1 MSSPRSDLAS
11 AIRSLQHKVMSSD
24 DDPVCLEVRRNCL
37 LIDSIFCTFLGSNFG
52 PLSMIMN
59 MLQVNFVG
67 ESAIDHGGPR
77 REYSSEEFFQGRLGC
92 KFFVVAL
99 QVKFLRVCALLKGTV
114 VEDGQ
119 LW

>member
-37 LIDSIFCTFLGSNFG
+37 LPIFCTFLGFMM
-52 PLSMIMN
+52 PPTY

-77 REYSSEEFFQGRLGC
+77 REYFSI
-92 KFFVVAL
+92 
-99 QVKFLRVCALLKGTV
+99 
-114 VEDGQ
+114 
-119 LW
+119 